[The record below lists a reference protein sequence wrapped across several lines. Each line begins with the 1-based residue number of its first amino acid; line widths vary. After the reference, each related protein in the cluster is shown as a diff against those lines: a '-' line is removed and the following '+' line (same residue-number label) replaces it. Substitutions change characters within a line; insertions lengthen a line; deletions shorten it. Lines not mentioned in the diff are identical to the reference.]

1 MMEDAATE
9 QLSAYLDGELT
20 DAEITELEHRLA
32 QDPALRDEL
41 DQLRGAI
48 DLLRTH
54 GPAQTPPSLYGDIL
68 AAVADEPMPGGF
80 WTWLQ
85 RPFGLPLPALAV
97 AFVAVL
103 VLGVTVTGAL
113 VMGGDEVLR
122 PAVSKNP
129 LASGWSEK
137 DAKSEELKNA
147 DAEGKLATRTGAK
160 KPVAKAASK
169 QSYGAE
175 VGSAEV
181 GDAGNAE
188 LTVPGS
194 AAQASGTSKTLSN
207 AMEPTEGSAD
217 SEGAPLAS
225 GEAASGTAEDDMQI
239 SSGSSVYSVGLR
251 GEDLE
256 DVASIYQR
264 YAGTSKVTSGK
275 AQQIASLS
283 PGTHEITLTLPKGAD
298 RNAFKQ
304 ELERRHPGTFK
315 EIITTDDTIT
325 LDNTVV
331 TLRLTV
337 SPYLPESSGTYEA
350 PITTIRKEGS
360 PKARTSTTDK
370 KNPLPESKPLK

>member
-20 DAEITELEHRLA
+20 DAEVTELEHRLA
-32 QDPALRDEL
+32 LDPALQSEL

-54 GPAQTPPSLYGDIL
+54 GPTQTPPSLYGDLL

-103 VLGVTVTGAL
+103 VLGVTVTGAMVL
-113 VMGGDEVLR
+113 GGEEALR

-129 LASGWSEK
+129 LASSWSEK
-137 DAKSEELKNA
+137 DSKPRDMKKPDVQRKSSDKSV
-147 DAEGKLATRTGAK
+147 AEKTVAGAK
-160 KPVAKAASK
+160 GGQTYA
-169 QSYGAE
+169 
-175 VGSAEV
+175 
-181 GDAGNAE
+181 
-188 LTVPGS
+188 
-194 AAQASGTSKTLSN
+194 
-207 AMEPTEGSAD
+207 
-217 SEGAPLAS
+217 
-225 GEAASGTAEDDMQI
+225 GEADDVGNMDLVVPGTAEEEGSLNNQMSKLKPTSEQIEDVEGTPAETKAVLGGTSDDDMEI
-239 SSGSSVYSVGLR
+239 SGGSSVYSVGLR

-256 DVASIYQR
+256 DVASLYQR
-264 YAGTSKVTSGK
+264 YAGTSKTSSIK
-275 AQQIASLS
+275 AQQIANLE
-283 PGTHEITLTLPKGAD
+283 PGTHQITLTLPKGAD

-304 ELERRHPGTFK
+304 DLERRHPGTFK

-337 SPYLPESSGTYEA
+337 SKYLPGSRGTSI
-350 PITTIRKEGS
+350 PPVSTIREEEASEPRDVPASKQQS
-360 PKARTSTTDK
+360 
-370 KNPLPESKPLK
+370 LPHKTPRH